1 MEGDKPWMGGGGL
14 VGSPPPNTGQH
25 CNIKM
30 VEYFKICAQNILFIA
45 GTCGQNWS
53 RIQIMSVMILKK
65 SNHCLRAATALSKSS
80 QLAEAL
86 VEIFPR

>member
-1 MEGDKPWMGGGGL
+1 MEGDKPWMVGGGWCL
-14 VGSPPPNTGQH
+14 VGVPPPNTLQP

-30 VEYFKICAQNILFIA
+30 VEYVKTCAQNILLIA

-65 SNHCLRAATALSKSS
+65 KQSLFKSCNS
-80 QLAEAL
+80 SIKVL
-86 VEIFPR
+86 PTG